1 MSGDS
6 DKFFLNKYCLE
17 DISVEPFDRGPIR
30 FHRRIPGYRASP
42 LRRLEAAQRELGV
55 RAVWVKDE
63 SDRFGLPAFKV
74 LGASWAVYRKLVEEF
89 GVRDEDWWSLEQLN
103 ERILRPPDLELVT
116 ATDGNHGRGVAR
128 VAAWF
133 GIGARV
139 YMPAGSAEA
148 RIEAIRSEGAEVI
161 VVDGSYDDA
170 VAKAAG
176 EMGPQAWLIQDTAW
190 PGYEQIP
197 SWIVEGYSTIG
208 HEVDEELARS
218 GEPDPDLVIVQ
229 IGVGSLAASVV
240 RHFKQ
245 AGRQERPKII
255 GVEAEGAACAFE
267 SVRAGEE
274 RSVPGP
280 HRSAMAGLNCGT
292 LSSIAWPLI
301 RDGIDAFA
309 VAADEA
315 AFEAMRMLA
324 SGGIVSG
331 ESGAA
336 GLGALLEIARK
347 DRKILE
353 EGLGLG
359 PESSILVLSTEA
371 ATDQESYRRI
381 VGY

>member
-6 DKFFLNKYCLE
+6 DDFLLNKYCTDE
-17 DISVEPFDRGPIR
+17 ISIEPFGRGPIR
-30 FHRRIPGYRASP
+30 FHRRIPGYLASP
-42 LRRLEAAQRELGV
+42 LRRLEAAERELGV

-89 GVRDEDWWSLEQLN
+89 GVLDDDWWSLEQLN
-103 ERILRPPDLELVT
+103 ERILRPPDLGLVT

-133 GIGARV
+133 GLGARV

-161 VVDGSYDDA
+161 VVDGSYDGA
-170 VAKAAG
+170 VAKAAR
-176 EMGPQAWLIQDTAW
+176 ETGPRAWLIQDTAW
-190 PGYEQIP
+190 PGYEEIP

-208 HEVDEELARS
+208 HEVDEELARA
-218 GEPDPDLVIVQ
+218 GVPDPDLVVVQ

-240 RHFKQ
+240 RHFKHT
-245 AGRQERPKII
+245 GREDRPKIL
-255 GVEAEGAACAFE
+255 GVEATGAACAFE
-267 SVRAGEE
+267 SVMAGEQ
-274 RSVPGP
+274 RTVPGP

-301 RDGIDAFA
+301 RDCVDAFA
-309 VAADEA
+309 IVADGA

-324 SGGIVSG
+324 AGGIKSG

-336 GLGALLEIARK
+336 GLGTLLGIARM

-359 PESSILVLSTEA
+359 PESSILVISTEGV
-371 ATDQESYRRI
+371 TDPEGFRRV
-381 VGY
+381 VG

>member
-1 MSGDS
+1 MGGDP
-6 DKFFLNKYCLE
+6 DHFFINKYCLE
-17 DISVEPFDRGPIR
+17 DISVDPFGRGPIR
-30 FHRRIPGYRASP
+30 FHRRIPGYHASP
-42 LRRLEAAQRELGV
+42 LRRLEAVERKLGV
-55 RAVWVKDE
+55 SAVWVKDE

-103 ERILRPPDLELVT
+103 ERILLPPDLELVT

-133 GIGARV
+133 GLGAHV

-176 EMGPQAWLIQDTAW
+176 ETGPQAWLIQDTAW

-240 RHFKQ
+240 RHFKH
-245 AGRQERPKII
+245 AGRQEKPKII
-255 GVEAEGAACAFE
+255 GVEAGGAACAFE
-267 SVRAGEE
+267 SARAGEE

-309 VAADEA
+309 AADDEA
-315 AFEAMRMLA
+315 AFEAMRILA

-359 PESSILVLSTEA
+359 PESSILVISTEG
-371 ATDQESYRRI
+371 ATDPEGYNRI
-381 VGY
+381 VG

>member
-1 MSGDS
+1 MSGDL
-6 DKFFLNKYCLE
+6 DHFFLNKYCAE
-17 DISVEPFDRGPIR
+17 EISLEPFDRRPIR
-30 FHRRIPGYRASP
+30 FHRRIPGYRVSP
-42 LRRLEAAQRELGV
+42 LRRLESAERELGV
-55 RAVWVKDE
+55 SAIWVKDE

-89 GVRDEDWWSLEQLN
+89 GLRDEDWWSLEQLN
-103 ERILRPPDLELVT
+103 ERILLPPGLGLVT

-133 GIGARV
+133 GLGARV

-161 VVDGSYDDA
+161 VIDGSYDDA
-170 VAKAAG
+170 VAKAAD
-176 EMGPQAWLIQDTAW
+176 ETGPGGWLIQDTAW

-197 SWIVEGYSTIG
+197 TWIVEGYSTIG
-208 HEVDEELARS
+208 HEIDEELARS
-218 GEPDPDLVIVQ
+218 EEPDPDLVIVQ

-240 RHFKQ
+240 RHFKH
-245 AGRQERPKII
+245 AGRQERPRIL
-255 GVEAEGAACAFE
+255 GVEAAGAACAFE
-267 SVRAGEE
+267 SVGAGEE

-301 RDGIDAFA
+301 REGIDAFA
-309 VAADEA
+309 VVADEP

-324 SGGIVSG
+324 AGGIESG

-336 GLGALLEIARK
+336 GLGALLEIARR

-359 PESSILVLSTEA
+359 PEASILVISTEG
-371 ATDQESYRRI
+371 ATDPEGYNRI
-381 VGY
+381 IG